1 MTQDTDSTRK
11 NPKQARAK
19 HTVDTIID
27 ATAQILEQDGS
38 DGLSTNRLAARSGF
52 SIGTIYQYFPNRE
65 AILLALIARQ
75 REQVQRRIA
84 AAVQSGQQGSLED
97 KLRLIVR
104 ALHEAFLVHRNPA
117 RRLVSA
123 LLRLASTHGLPAPS
137 DDFAQAI
144 VKLWQE
150 EEAEGG
156 HARHLNDAELFVLSR
171 AMIEVL
177 RHATL
182 HGSPLLGTPPF
193 EDALVRLVLGFLRA
207 QQAH

>member
-1 MTQDTDSTRK
+1 MTQDPDSTRK
-11 NPKQARAK
+11 NPKQARAR

-27 ATAQILEQDGS
+27 ATAQILKKEGS
-38 DGLSTNRLAARSGF
+38 AGLTTNYLAMKSGF

-65 AILLALIARQ
+65 SILLALIARQ
-75 REQVQRRIA
+75 REEVQRRIE
-84 AAVQSGQQGSLED
+84 AAVRTGQPGSLDD
-97 KLRLIVR
+97 KVRLIVR
-104 ALHEAFLVHRNPA
+104 ALHDAFLVHRNPA

-144 VKLWQE
+144 VKAWQE
-150 EEAEGG
+150 EEGAQ
-156 HARHLNDAELFVLSR
+156 HRSLNESELFVLSR
-171 AMIEVL
+171 AVIEVL

-182 HGSPLLGTPPF
+182 HGSPQLGTPAF

-207 QQAH
+207 YPR